1 MAVIVNNN
9 HFSWY
14 SRICWHPQGQ
24 THCIGC
30 TNQYNTPPTV
40 PSSFFFSSCCLSDD
54 YGLSSKGHTFQST
67 QSINFN
73 SYLVSRGGSKYSN
86 QVSDTNF
93 WYRIS
98 DHNACTCSPK
108 LRLSRMRDRA
118 LEAEFSKNVN
128 VFKKKRLRP
137 CLA

>member
-30 TNQYNTPPTV
+30 TNQYNIPPTV
-40 PSSFFFSSCCLSDD
+40 PSSFFSSCCLSDD
-54 YGLSSKGHTFQST
+54 LVYPAKVTHSSLLSQLTL
-67 QSINFN
+67 IA
-73 SYLVSRGGSKYSN
+73 RGGSKYSN

-93 WYRIS
+93 WYQIS
-98 DHNACTCSPK
+98 DHTCSPK

-118 LEAEFSKNVN
+118 LEAGIQ
-128 VFKKKRLRP
+128 
-137 CLA
+137 